1 MARRKNYF
9 SFLDFN
15 YADGA
20 IDLFQNTIRGA
31 FEFDALTGDVFQ
43 AVVLTEPT
51 PIVKDI
57 GSLTSVTA
65 RSFGSDGN
73 NQKFSFRVRILGSNS
88 PHQFLPDP
96 CDLADSTSDFTS
108 DKIFNLIQS
117 HTQVILYDNST
128 ERRPKTGDVV
138 NIKLERT
145 GHSYNLARAK
155 QYIGIAQ
162 DVDPL
167 KVSSVGRPEC
177 DNLADLFKDGSIRS
191 ISTSLTPP
199 KSTNDFFNLIKEH
212 PAFSGFSENFLWG
225 LVANASAESALINP
239 RGGDPESSIG
249 KRRYPPIT
257 DPDESDPRLKK
268 CSWGYWQLNVCSE
281 HKSATEPSEG
291 DNFFKTFINDIA
303 INTEREAAA
312 NENRPLSLAIET
324 SMRVIITNEE
334 NQFNYV
340 AGRMQEL
347 FASDWDSTTV
357 TAGAAAAMITENF
370 ERPSNRVEKGK
381 IRGRLAEEMAAA
393 YTPPAG
399 SGTP

>member
-31 FEFDALTGDVFQ
+31 FEFDALTDDVFQ

-57 GSLTSVTA
+57 SSLASVTA

-88 PHQFLPDP
+88 PHKFLPDP
-96 CDLADSTSDFTS
+96 CDLPDSTSDKIA

-145 GHSYNLARAK
+145 GHSYNLQRAK

-167 KVSSVGRPEC
+167 KISSVGRPEC
-177 DNLADLFKDGSIRS
+177 DNLADLFKKDGSVRS
-191 ISTSLTPP
+191 ISTSLSAPEN
-199 KSTNDFFNLIKEH
+199 TNQFFNSLKDH
-212 PAFSGFSENFLWG
+212 SAFAGFSENFLWG
-225 LVANASAESALINP
+225 LTANAIAESGLRSDI
-239 RGGDPESSIG
+239 GGDPESVIG
-249 KRRYPPIT
+249 KREFPPIS
-257 DPDESDPRLKK
+257 EK
-268 CSWGYWQLNVCSE
+268 CSWGYWQLNICSAGAE
-281 HKSATEPSEG
+281 GDMFIRKNNLDPDQKREEAALNKTDIEPFPATLIYAGLINKDAQFEYVAARMRELFPSSCLSGSGISAYQAAYDITIKFENPAKATEKAVVRGNLANEIS
-291 DNFFKTFINDIA
+291 
-303 INTEREAAA
+303 AAA
-312 NENRPLSLAIET
+312 S
-324 SMRVIITNEE
+324 S
-334 NQFNYV
+334 
-340 AGRMQEL
+340 
-347 FASDWDSTTV
+347 S
-357 TAGAAAAMITENF
+357 
-370 ERPSNRVEKGK
+370 
-381 IRGRLAEEMAAA
+381 
-393 YTPPAG
+393 
-399 SGTP
+399 